1 MDLRKF
7 LLNNAS
13 LQSWPKRRRHSIA
26 DVRFLHT
33 LNDIPESPE
42 EEEKERRRSTGGSF
56 QKEERSRPVSEPP
69 CGISTERCN
78 EDAISLSRNARN
90 AGEPMDSRKLPMSH
104 VSIDD
109 LGDENSRNFKRSP
122 SEIDEEQ
129 VIEAVSTYVLSYTDD
144 AGNVIGADEISPSTT
159 GSSSPQDSSKETS
172 DEELALSEMLRK
184 METPM
189 ATSRS
194 RRGSVIDEHVV
205 ECITSMTPIVES
217 SRSSSCASVVVN
229 LKSFEPSPD
238 NSDENQGSDHGS
250 RGSSLR
256 NVDNKHDMLGKIL
269 VSPRLTRRGSLSDV
283 LNTLSP
289 QFNSSADPSRQ
300 DTKKRQSS
308 QIQDEGKVQ
317 RKAEGTD
324 KLTKQQ
330 GTSNSGMLK
339 ATHLSA
345 QMYGQIKDPWRP
357 LSPLNIKTEAN
368 EHPKLHENGK
378 NDSHEK
384 ENGSVI
390 NKIMNSPTLLKR
402 RGSLGDV
409 LRSLSPNVGNPPPQC
424 RPVFPSSVKPE
435 RDEHWKLQENVKK
448 GCSKKENGHTLD
460 NIMNSPTLPNR
471 RSSLGVAVEK
481 AGGGDSPNKDKGI
494 LGRIINSPC
503 LTRRGSIGNVLSC
516 LSPSPDKKRTSSS
529 PSPAKSHAKEDSS
542 KMKAAVCVGGS
553 EPKDVGKSSG
563 ASGPKGLLAIVQ
575 KQVMKHCQTL
585 QSKRRN
591 SIASTKPY
599 TGTLE
604 MSLRDSLDTGGR
616 DTENKPVVDCK
627 SPVKKA
633 SVAAATKDS
642 LSRKKSTQSS
652 SNNDINSDKK
662 GQRIDTKT
670 SNSEDVSRSSVK
682 QTAPSLRN
690 GDEDTTSD
698 STDNS
703 RPKDISQ
710 TSVNHDVIS
719 PTPKRLL
726 ESESMDVPCTQLD
739 VTLPQRNT
747 SAPLPPKTIDAPQRK
762 SSVNI
767 IKRSPVTFVISNDR
781 TGKNEVK
788 GNGLGYQAPSGV
800 SFMNSRFLPLGQEE
814 AEEYSKL
821 KQEETCKSSVDT
833 AVNSTITM
841 SSRVTVY
848 GGNGIIVR
856 KQGTAAK
863 QPPLNDSLPTD
874 ERFAALSER
883 YASLKAKIGG
893 NDANQKN
900 QNFSQKAAES
910 SDRSPN
916 KEDTSAMSKCWTT
929 AESIPVEEF
938 KDNVYDKRFEVLYA
952 ECGRAPTVA
961 NDDKQKGSSEESD
974 SDVSGMR
981 NIRSEKNDVRRNDA
995 GNVKTVCSIY
1005 GNEKDV
1011 NIDGD
1016 ITTTDNKTSNKN
1028 NKNSDENNNKPNMA
1042 EIGDGKGGIRTSEKI
1057 ALDPVA
1063 NIYDTGNDFDINR
1076 DITSSN
1082 TLPNTNKPSTA
1093 EIDDKKGENRTKN
1106 KTALDLRPES
1116 PAPRTR
1122 TSVVAKLMNRKIG
1135 ARRKQSI
1142 VPRVAKRRSKVYKEN
1157 CSGDSGIPASAAQFE
1172 KIRALVENTVLRAP
1186 VRQEVR

>member
-1 MDLRKF
+1 M
-7 LLNNAS
+7 NNAS
-13 LQSWPKRRRHSIA
+13 LQARPKRRRHSIA

-33 LNDIPESPE
+33 LNDIPERPDE
-42 EEEKERRRSTGGSF
+42 EETERRRSTGRSF
-56 QKEERSRPVSEPP
+56 QKEERSRSVSERP
-69 CGISTERCN
+69 CDISTQRCN
-78 EDAISLSRNARN
+78 KDALSLPRNAPNSSSNEKSPPRN
-90 AGEPMDSRKLPMSH
+90 ASEPTDCRKLPMSH

-109 LGDENSRNFKRSP
+109 LGDENLRSFKRSL

-144 AGNVIGADEISPSTT
+144 AGNVIDADEISPSTT
-159 GSSSPQDSSKETS
+159 GSSSPQESSKETS

-189 ATSRS
+189 TTSRP
-194 RRGSVIDEHVV
+194 RRGSVIDEDVV
-205 ECITSMTPIVES
+205 ERITSMTPIVES
-217 SRSSSCASVVVN
+217 SRSSSCASVVAN
-229 LKSFEPSPD
+229 LKSYELSPD

-250 RGSSLR
+250 GGSSPR

-317 RKAEGTD
+317 RKVEETD
-324 KLTKQQ
+324 KLTTQQ

-339 ATHLSA
+339 STHLSA

-357 LSPLNIKTEAN
+357 LSPLNIKTEAD

-378 NDSHEK
+378 NDSPKK
-384 ENGSVI
+384 ENGNVL
-390 NKIMNSPTLLKR
+390 NRIMNSPTLLKR

-409 LRSLSPNVGNPPPQC
+409 LRSLSPNVGNPPPQS
-424 RPVFPSSVKPE
+424 RPASPSSVKTE
-435 RDEHWKLQENVKK
+435 RDEHRKLQENGKK
-448 GCSKKENGHTLD
+448 DCSKKENGHALD
-460 NIMNSPTLPNR
+460 TIMNSPTLLKR

-481 AGGGDSPNKDKGI
+481 AGEGDSPNKDEGI
-494 LGRIINSPC
+494 LVRIIKSPC

-529 PSPAKSHAKEDSS
+529 PSPAKSHAEEDSS

-553 EPKDVGKSSG
+553 EHKDVGKSSG
-563 ASGPKGLLAIVQ
+563 ASGSKGLLAIVQ
-575 KQVMKHCQTL
+575 KQVMNHCQTL

-591 SIASTKPY
+591 SIASTKPH

-604 MSLRDSLDTGGR
+604 MSLRDSLDIGGR
-616 DTENKPVVDCK
+616 GIENKPVVDCK
-627 SPVKKA
+627 SPVIKTSA
-633 SVAAATKDS
+633 AAATKDS
-642 LSRKKSTQSS
+642 LSRNKGTKSS
-652 SNNDINSDKK
+652 SNNGINSDKK

-698 STDNS
+698 STYIS
-703 RPKDISQ
+703 RPEDMTQ
-710 TSVNHDVIS
+710 PSVNHDVIS

-726 ESESMDVPCTQLD
+726 GSESMDVPRTQLD
-739 VTLPQRNT
+739 VTSPQRKI

-767 IKRSPVTFVISNDR
+767 IKRSPVTFVISN
-781 TGKNEVK
+781 EVK

-800 SFMNSRFLPLGQEE
+800 SFMNSRFLPLGQDE

-821 KQEETCKSSVDT
+821 KQEETCKSSVNT

-841 SSRVTVY
+841 SSHVTVY

-883 YASLKAKIGG
+883 YASLKAKIEV

-929 AESIPVEEF
+929 AESIPVEGF
-938 KDNVYDKRFEVLYA
+938 KDNVYDKRFEVLYP
-952 ECGRAPTVA
+952 ECGRATTVA

-974 SDVSGMR
+974 TDVSGMR
-981 NIRSEKNDVRRNDA
+981 NTRSEKNDVRRNDA

-1016 ITTTDNKTSNKN
+1016 ITTTDNKSSS
-1028 NKNSDENNNKPNMA
+1028 KNSDENNNKPNMA

-1076 DITSSN
+1076 NITSSN
-1082 TLPNTNKPSTA
+1082 TLPTTNKHSTA